1 MAPYIKS
8 VTPSLLNGAF
18 SVRIEFEPGF
28 NIISGENGTG
38 KTKLLGF
45 LQPPR
50 GPGHPNHTWQHQVEV
65 GNGTHGSLKVQA
77 ISPKRNAERKNFLTA
92 LQEMRRNDKNLDK
105 YLTQIHE
112 HIMADDRFTTY
123 PSISEHF
130 YYEYDALCRDGGNQ
144 MEKMQEATKKL
155 NSIIRSILDNL
166 ELCAEWESGHP
177 KLSIR
182 KSGNEFPIN
191 ALSCGEKEIL
201 ALILNLYL
209 SREKFDVF
217 LIDEPEIHLNWHLEE
232 ELFKYLKDFCSKYQ
246 KQVILSTHSRVVF
259 KPDFLSHVQFL
270 YWHAGKITCSKDIS
284 EEMRTRIAGDAIEII
299 KLGNFA
305 KPTFFV
311 EDKIHELVIRS
322 IAEKENVDA
331 LISAVGNSNIV
342 KSLFRLSKD
351 EGTWSNCCFVID
363 GDNQG
368 NPYPGETDF
377 VHLDEYCMENY
388 LLDFQVCA
396 SISGRTTDQIRSAIL
411 KAIKDNQSAILG
423 KNRFFEFL
431 VDTLNET
438 HITQESLAH
447 LDASQIF
454 HHFIRDIGF
463 DTEERFVTAYV
474 AKCYAINKLDVLPER
489 LVQIIQQQAQR
500 LPVAD

>member
-1 MAPYIKS
+1 MAPFIKS
-8 VTPSLLNGAF
+8 VTPSSLLNGAF
-18 SVRIEFEPGF
+18 PTRIEFRPGL

-38 KTKLLGF
+38 KTKLLGL

-50 GPGHPNHTWQHQVEV
+50 GPGHPAPTSQHQVEV
-65 GNGTHGSLKVQA
+65 EDGAFGSLKVQA
-77 ISPKRNAERKNFLTA
+77 ISPKRNAERKNFLSA
-92 LQEMRRNDKNLDK
+92 LQEMHRNDKTLDK
-105 YLTQIHE
+105 YLSQIQQ
-112 HIMADDRFTTY
+112 HIMADDTFTTY

-130 YYEYDALCRDGGNQ
+130 YYEYEALCRDGGNQ
-144 MEKMQEATKKL
+144 IEKMQEAAKKL
-155 NSIIRSILDNL
+155 NAIIQSILESL
-166 ELCAEWESGHP
+166 ELCAEWENGHP

-232 ELFKYLKDFCSKYQ
+232 ELFKYLKSFCSKYQ
-246 KQVILSTHSRVVF
+246 KQVILATHSRVVF
-259 KPDFLSHVQFL
+259 KPDFLGHVQFL
-270 YWHAGKITCSKDIS
+270 YWNDGKITCSKDIS
-284 EEMRTRIAGDAIEII
+284 EEMRRRIAGDAIEII
-299 KLGNFA
+299 KLGNFG

-322 IAEKENVDA
+322 IAEKENVDIS
-331 LISAVGNSNIV
+331 ISAVGNSSIV

-351 EGTWSNCCFVID
+351 EDTWSSCYFVID

-368 NPYPGETDF
+368 NPYPTESNF
-377 VHLDEYCMENY
+377 VHLDKYCMENY

-396 SISGRTTDQIRSAIL
+396 SISHKTTHDICSAIL

-423 KNRFFEFL
+423 RNRFFEFL
-431 VDTLNET
+431 VDMLNET
-438 HITQESLAH
+438 HITEESLAH

-454 HHFIRDIGF
+454 HQFTRDVGF
-463 DTEERFVTAYV
+463 DDEERFVTAYV
-474 AKCYAINKLDVLPER
+474 AQCYAVSRLDVLPKR
-489 LVQIIQQQAQR
+489 LVQIIQEQAR
-500 LPVAD
+500 S